1 MKRQKVIILLTD
13 GEANMGIN
21 PNVVAKLAAEK
32 GIKIYTIGLGD
43 PSGVD
48 LYVTDQFGNKQY
60 FRDQDGKPIR
70 ATLDEK
76 TLTFI
81 ADTTRAR
88 YYNAKD
94 TKALG
99 SIFTELAK
107 LTKTEVKT
115 TSITLYHPQYEW
127 FLWGLLLLLPFWLYL
142 QKPHQS
148 FTAR

>member
-1 MKRQKVIILLTD
+1 
-13 GEANMGIN
+13 MGIN
-21 PNVVAKLAAEK
+21 PNVIAKLAAEK

-43 PSGVD
+43 PAGVD

-81 ADTTRAR
+81 ADTTRAQ

-94 TKALG
+94 TKALD

-127 FLWGLLLLLPFWLYL
+127 FLWGILALLPFWLHL
-142 QKPHQS
+142 S
-148 FTAR
+148 FRREEL

>member
-1 MKRQKVIILLTD
+1 
-13 GEANMGIN
+13 MGVN
-21 PNVVAKLAAEK
+21 PTVVAKLAAEK

-43 PSGVD
+43 PSGTD

-81 ADTTRAR
+81 ADTTRAQ

-94 TKALG
+94 TKALD
-99 SIFTELAK
+99 SVFSELAK

-115 TSITLYHPQYEW
+115 TSVTLYSPLYEI
-127 FLWGLLLLLPFWLYL
+127 FLWGILLLLPFWLYL
-142 QKPHQS
+142 S
-148 FTAR
+148 FRRENL